1 MVDAPITCK
10 LLSHSM
16 ACHPP
21 AVNKKK
27 KISETGPNWAS
38 NYYQH
43 RQTEITS
50 LVEPWIVPNSAISAA
65 GNAINGSRP

>member
-27 KISETGPNWAS
+27 KISEKEKQLSKVKNDLKKAES
-38 NYYQH
+38 NA
-43 RQTEITS
+43 
-50 LVEPWIVPNSAISAA
+50 L
-65 GNAINGSRP
+65 